1 MEFHEGSNWRIS
13 GCCRGPTLRDKWKK
27 ISRRLEH
34 PLYGSRNTSEER
46 GEGWRKG
53 WSAVYIFPLKRR

>member
-53 WSAVYIFPLKRR
+53 WSAV